1 MTNPSIR
8 FGLIGYGL
16 FGAHNARAI
25 AALPGAELRA
35 VAVLSEKS
43 RDAAR
48 DAHPGAT
55 IYADYREL
63 LARDDIDAV
72 NVVVP
77 NRWHYEVGR
86 AVLASERHLLLE
98 KPMALS
104 VAECDEL
111 VALAAQH
118 ELVLAVGH
126 ELRVSSLW
134 GGVKELIDNGA
145 IGQPRAAL
153 VELSRFP
160 YRQGSTGWHD
170 RERVGSWILEE
181 PIHFFDLAPG
191 TQAPAAS
198 GVHLCSA
205 TRGPPR
211 GRSAR
216 PLRRRS
222 ALPTGRTRSLCKAS
236 PRSAITNGE
245 VSGTSG
251 TIWAQW
257 SAADA
262 RAPRPTFLL
271 RYGLAESVHEV
282 TFEKPTGE
290 LLELA
295 DEIAAFVHSIQT
307 GTPPPCTANDGRWS
321 TLLCLAAEESVRQ
334 QCELSARIRRVSLSF
349 SPQRTATLLSRGR
362 QVVAFDTTRSAAIL
376 A

>member
-1 MTNPSIR
+1 MTTPPIR
-8 FGLIGYGL
+8 FGLIGFGL
-16 FGAHNARAI
+16 FGAHHAQAI
-25 AALPGAELRA
+25 AATPGAELRA
-35 VAVLSEKS
+35 IAVLSEKS
-43 RDAAR
+43 RELASAA
-48 DAHPGAT
+48 HTGAT

-63 LARDDIDAV
+63 LTRDDIDAV

-77 NRWHYEVGR
+77 NRWHFEVGR
-86 AVLASERHLLLE
+86 AVLTSERHLLLE

-134 GGVKELIDNGA
+134 GGVKELIDQGA

-160 YRQGSTGWHD
+160 YRQGSTGWRYD

-181 PIHFFDLAPG
+181 PIHFFDLARWYLS
-191 TQAPAAS
+191 AS
-198 GVHLCSA
+198 GDPVSIYARANSRDRERPDLHDHFTATIGFADGTYAVVVQSLSA
-205 TRGPPR
+205 FGHHQTV
-211 GRSAR
+211 
-216 PLRRRS
+216 
-222 ALPTGRTRSLCKAS
+222 K
-236 PRSAITNGE
+236 
-245 VSGTSG
+245 VSGTGG

-262 RAPRPTFLL
+262 RAPRPTFSL
-271 RYGLAESVHEV
+271 RHGLAEAIHEV
-282 TFEKPTGE
+282 TFDKPTGE

-295 DEIAAFVHSIQT
+295 DEIAAFVRSIQS
-307 GTPPPCTANDGRWS
+307 GTPPPCTGNDGRWS

-334 QCELSARIRRVSLSF
+334 QRELSLPVFAEF
-349 SPQRTATLLSRGR
+349 H
-362 QVVAFDTTRSAAIL
+362 
-376 A
+376 

>member
-1 MTNPSIR
+1 MINPPLR

-16 FGAHNARAI
+16 FGAHHARAI
-25 AALPGAELRA
+25 AATPGAELRA
-35 VAVLSEKS
+35 IAVLSDKS
-43 RDAAR
+43 RAAASA
-48 DAHPGAT
+48 AHTGAT

-72 NVVVP
+72 SVVVP

-104 VAECDEL
+104 VTECDEL
-111 VALAAQH
+111 IALAAQH

-134 GGVKELIDNGA
+134 GGVKKLIDEGA

-160 YRQGSTGWHD
+160 YRQGSTGWRYD

-181 PIHFFDLAPG
+181 PIHFFDLARWYLS
-191 TQAPAAS
+191 AS
-198 GVHLCSA
+198 GEPQTVYARANSRAEGRPDLHDHFTATIGFADGAYAVVVQSLSA
-205 TRGPPR
+205 FGHHQTV
-211 GRSAR
+211 
-216 PLRRRS
+216 
-222 ALPTGRTRSLCKAS
+222 K
-236 PRSAITNGE
+236 

-262 RAPRPTFLL
+262 RASRPAFSL
-271 RYGLAESVHEV
+271 RHGLADSITEV
-282 TFEKPTGE
+282 AFEKPTGE

-295 DEIAAFVHSIQT
+295 DEIAAFVNAIQT
-307 GTPPPCTANDGRWS
+307 GAAPPCTGADGRWS
-321 TLLCLAAEESVRQ
+321 TLLCLAAEESIREQ
-334 QCELSARIRRVSLSF
+334 RELSLSAF
-349 SPQRTATLLSRGR
+349 ATPP
-362 QVVAFDTTRSAAIL
+362 
-376 A
+376 